1 MENQVTMTPPKET
14 NKASITDHIETEM
27 YMPSK
32 NPAIKES
39 RIIILKKLS
48 ELQEHTERKLNQ

>member
-1 MENQVTMTPPKET
+1 MTPPKET
-14 NKASITDHIETEM
+14 NRASITDHIETEM